1 MGPDLWEMFEDGAGD
16 DEVAAILRLGHAGT
30 LPKGVRLITQ
40 FGEIV
45 TIRTTRSNILSVS
58 ASPEVADIAA
68 GDTYLGPDV
77 EATETTNS
85 AELSS
90 DTVLD
95 TDERRPPDEKVT
107 GRGVVIGLV
116 DWGFDFAHPDFLK
129 LDGTSRILAIWD
141 QRGSKLA
148 NSPQPFGYGVVHD
161 QDAIN
166 RALKQPDPYAA
177 LGYHPADADTGIG
190 SHGTH
195 VLSIAAGGGG
205 EERPVGVAPEA
216 DLVVVHNAPWDEIDT
231 GRLGD
236 SVTLLEGIDF
246 IARLAGDRPWVINLS
261 MGKHGEQHDGS
272 TLIEQGLDAAI
283 RSSAGRAVCL
293 SAGNYFDKRIHASG
307 QLRPTQERTITWEIQ
322 ENKPTNNQL
331 EFWYSWQ
338 DKFEVRVK
346 SPDGAIA
353 ARAAIGERA
362 KFLVG
367 GKEVGNVYHRGQE
380 PNNLDNH
387 IVIYLY
393 KEAPTGEWEITLVGE
408 DVIDGRYHAWIER
421 DVSCSRCQSRLREG
435 DADPHCTTGTICN
448 GRRTLAV
455 GAYNKHDPEMR
466 LAHFS
471 SVGPTRD
478 GRLKPDL
485 CAPGVAI
492 LAARSA
498 PREKR
503 DPPQLCTRMSGTSMA
518 APCVTGTIAL
528 MFQAAPRRL
537 RIEETH
543 NIILQSARKVSVP
556 EEIPER
562 IGIGFLDIEEAV
574 DAARKLSPLASSFKQ
589 TTVHSAPAEK
599 PKEQT
604 REKETATSQ
613 AAASEGFSPG
623 AGLAVALALAG
634 GGMSGSPDSEAEV
647 AGEVAPFSFDE
658 NYRTPSG
665 QPARS
670 AGEEWAELADDIV
683 ADIGE
688 GHSVK
693 VLHEMFERSDDLSD
707 LVTDVSGNAPTA
719 AQIFD
724 ALVYSANPQLRQQLT
739 QNFQIVA
746 LPKES
751 AEGKVHVG
759 DVLVRRTDG
768 SGGHV
773 SIIAAPGL
781 KDLASL
787 NAEGLVAESDT
798 PGQYVQVIEGGGE
811 FAHESE
817 DKYARQ
823 LADGFGRVLND
834 VVLLRLATPTQSV
847 VTVNQTA
854 PAAPTA
860 KDPDGDESEAESE
873 VFDDNDLRYDMTELP
888 PVQTPHQVMVN
899 GSTLKYTATAGRLP
913 IKSGDGQTRAEMF
926 YVAYT
931 LDGQEAAKRPLTF
944 LFNGGPGSASLWLHM
959 GAMGPRKV
967 ALQPEGFLPPAPYH
981 FESNPNTLLDKS
993 DLVFVDAI
1001 GTGFSRAADSRS
1013 FGYFWGVRG
1022 DIEAFSEFI
1031 RLFITRNERWGSPL
1045 FLFGESYGT
1054 LRAAGIAGYLSGKGI
1069 SFSGITLLSTV
1080 LNYQTLEA
1088 TKTNDQPY
1096 IFLVP
1101 TFTMIAGY
1109 HHKLPADLASDMK
1122 RARREAEQWASSEY
1136 ARALAKGDALTAAER
1151 QQAIDQMARYTGL
1164 SKDVIDEA
1172 NLRID
1177 VRKFTHY
1184 LLLDKKLRVGR
1195 FDGRFTGTDPQGLL
1209 DTQYYDPTE
1218 AATHPPFTSV
1228 FNNYVRSELGY
1239 KTDMPY
1245 YARAQDADADSW
1257 NWGSAIDGFPDTAT
1271 ALREAIVKNPYLRI
1285 LVMEGLYDLATP
1297 YSAADYTVDH
1307 LDLPARYRDNI
1318 SVATYE
1324 AGHMV
1329 YLPEAGLKK
1338 MKVDEADFVARSV
1351 APQKQTARESSENTG
1366 TSEDDDSSL
1375 LLTLN
1380 GVSLQDIG
1388 NGFLG
1393 RVPADTQAAILSLGE
1408 TDAKALANVAFW
1420 QKYPKLAGK
1429 KLDEKD
1435 SSQASL
1441 RREWSNLYFRGIRP
1455 LIWLR
1460 AMINELDKYRGNIPR
1475 EFLLGWI
1482 AWESSGDL
1490 KSFTTL
1496 GELGYFQIM
1505 WRSGEAKEQLHM
1517 TPEEFPK
1524 LSTDPDFSVAKGVA
1538 LAQAYRD
1545 YVSKNYPDIAENS
1558 DLQLRL
1564 TKGRHAASGV
1574 LRGALRRLE
1583 KASTPITWASIS
1595 KVLPDWMV
1603 DNIGNTMNYAAKL
1616 KPLADLVPVVAKTG
1630 RESLTER
1637 IAEDDGVVGGAD
1649 RVRIS
1654 PTSIPHRAWTK
1665 SDPAEDYTAQQLE
1678 ACKRDWLKFLDT
1690 FPSDVRESLSSQGPD
1705 SAVVVAIHHGIRD
1718 LKRLAKLSFYA
1729 KYGEE
1734 RGYCP
1739 IEPHDTFYKI
1749 AQSSERMIVQN
1760 FLARPAPPRV
1770 QRGGVTCQKVERV
1783 WASPLPDAPPVNIT
1797 GRYEHRY
1804 PDPEDPRWLITNFT
1818 FNINQAGRHI
1828 EGHITDVL
1836 RPQDPADDR
1845 YSTRFH
1851 GDLQP
1856 DGSFLV
1862 YSIAIPDK
1870 FWGYFTYEQKA
1881 QRGRLY
1887 WQQMA
1892 SDENKQDG
1900 PRLGLTK
1907 VSDAPTLLEAAFSE
1921 HAFRKDGPVFF
1932 HERWPLTQGQIKHL
1946 VSSLAEDKI
1955 APLLQKYFTMPAD
1968 DRVPENIKLR
1978 AAAQP
1983 LNDYLE
1989 SVFTHRYLGI
1999 HVFDLEFG
2007 RYYANNVLSQGKW
2020 TFKQITRSLLDWIQI
2035 MLDVQSGFGF
2045 QLKQVT
2051 DYLGL
2056 KPTVTQGQQPVD
2068 PTVKPHKYKVSFS
2081 LHGFLAYYRGTIT
2094 VEKTVGSGWKQSFKI
2109 ALKGFQVKPGFSI
2122 SEEGEAETYYDW
2134 TERDIPG
2141 SVETVFTKVGGS
2153 APGVKLSAG
2162 AWFMHIFG
2170 SNYLPYMTVLGTDL
2184 SANLKLDDKF
2194 KLDIINLGG
2203 LWGEIYSKDLPDRDY
2218 SKFAPTTDYRGAY
2231 HLQDDVHFCLG
2242 SAVLTEDARQSLR
2255 IVCANELAGF
2265 MSADSSLKIVGH
2277 TDRVDTEVRNYELS
2291 KMRAN
2296 NTLVAIRDILGDNFR
2311 IPDDPAHLTLEGKGE
2326 EEAAKA
2332 QPYGQ
2337 KPDPRFR
2344 RVDIFLNSRL
2354 LFSLKAQ

>member
-16 DEVAAILRLGHAGT
+16 DEVAAIVRLGHAGT
-30 LPKGVRLITQ
+30 LPKGVRLVTQ
-40 FGEIV
+40 FAEIV
-45 TIRTTRSNILSVS
+45 TIRTTRSNLLNLS
-58 ASPEVADIAA
+58 AAPEVAEIAA

-77 EATETTNS
+77 EAAEATDY

-90 DTVLD
+90 DSVLD
-95 TDERRPPDEKVT
+95 SDERRPPDEKAT
-107 GRGVVIGLV
+107 GSGVVIGLV

-129 LDGTSRILAIWD
+129 PDGTSRILAIWD

-161 QDAIN
+161 QKAIN
-166 RALKQPDPYAA
+166 LALTQPDPYAA

-205 EERPVGVAPEA
+205 DNRPAGVAPEA

-246 IARLAGDRPWVINLS
+246 IARTAGDRPWVINLS

-283 RSSAGRAVCL
+283 RSAAGRAVCQ

-307 QLRPTQERTITWEIQ
+307 QLRPTQERTLIWEIQ
-322 ENKPTNNQL
+322 ENKPTNSQL

-346 SPDGAIA
+346 SPDGAIS
-353 ARAAIGERA
+353 ARAAIGERS

-393 KEAPTGEWEITLVGE
+393 KDAPMGEWEVTLIGE

-421 DVSCSRCQSRLREG
+421 DVSCSRCQSRLREA

-455 GAYNKHDPEMR
+455 GAYNKHDTEMR

-503 DPPQLCTRMSGTSMA
+503 DPPQLGTRMSGTSMA

-543 NIILQSARKVSVP
+543 NILLQSARRVSVP

-574 DAARKLSPLASSFKQ
+574 DTARKLPVLVSSFKQ
-589 TTVHSAPAEK
+589 TTVHSAAPEK
-599 PKEQT
+599 PQKQARDDEA
-604 REKETATSQ
+604 ATSE
-613 AAASEGFSPG
+613 AVPSEGFSPG
-623 AGLAVALALAG
+623 AALAVALTLG
-634 GGMSGSPDSEAEV
+634 GDTPSESEESEAEV
-647 AGEVAPFSFDE
+647 MSEIAPFSFDE
-658 NYRTPSG
+658 NYRTPTAQTSR
-665 QPARS
+665 A
-670 AGEEWAELADDIV
+670 AGAEWAELADDIV
-683 ADIGE
+683 ADMGE
-688 GHSVK
+688 RQSVK
-693 VLHEMFERSDDLSD
+693 VLHEMFECSDNLGDLG
-707 LVTDVSGNAPTA
+707 TDASGKPLTA

-724 ALVYSANPQLRQQLT
+724 ALVYSGNPKLRQQLA
-739 QNFQIVA
+739 QNFQVVA
-746 LPKES
+746 LPKEPVD
-751 AEGKVHVG
+751 GKVQAG
-759 DVLVRRTDG
+759 DILVRRMDG

-773 SIIAAPGL
+773 AIVAAPGL
-781 KDLASL
+781 KNLESL
-787 NAEGLVAESDT
+787 SAQGLVAESNS

-823 LADGFGRVLND
+823 LADGFGRMLND
-834 VVLLRLATPTQSV
+834 IVLLRLATPTQSV
-847 VTVNQTA
+847 VNVNQSA
-854 PAAPTA
+854 PAAS
-860 KDPDGDESEAESE
+860 PDSGAAAEI
-873 VFDDNDLRYDMTELP
+873 FNDNDLRYDMTEVV
-888 PVQTPHQVMVN
+888 PVQTGHQVMVN
-899 GSTLKYTATAGRLP
+899 GALLKYTATTGRLP
-913 IKSGDGQTRAEMF
+913 IKSGDGQTRAQMF

-931 LDGQEAAKRPLTF
+931 LDGQEASKRPLTF

-981 FESNPNTLLDKS
+981 FESNPHTLLDKS

-1096 IFLVP
+1096 VFLIP
-1101 TFTMIAGY
+1101 TYTVIARY
-1109 HHKLPADLASDMK
+1109 HHKLPTDLASDMN
-1122 RARREAEQWASSEY
+1122 RALREAEQWASSDY
-1136 ARALAKGDALTAAER
+1136 ARALAKGDSLTAAER
-1151 QQAIDQMARYTGL
+1151 QQTIEQMARYTGL

-1195 FDGRFTGTDPQGLL
+1195 FDGRFTGTDPGGLL

-1245 YARAQDADADSW
+1245 YTRAQDADADSW

-1271 ALREAIVKNPYLRI
+1271 ALRDAIVKNPYLRI

-1297 YSAADYTVDH
+1297 FSAANYTIDH
-1307 LDLPARYRDNI
+1307 LDLPDRYRDNI

-1338 MKVDEADFVARSV
+1338 MKADESDFVAGSL
-1351 APQKQTARESSENTG
+1351 APRKQGTSESSESAD
-1366 TSEDDDSSL
+1366 TSENNDSSL

-1380 GVSLQDIG
+1380 GVSLKSIG
-1388 NGFLG
+1388 DGFLG
-1393 RVPADTQAAILSLGE
+1393 QLPEDTQAAILSLGE
-1408 TDAKALANVAFW
+1408 TDANALANAAFW
-1420 QKYPKLAGK
+1420 KKHPELAGK

-1435 SSQASL
+1435 PTQASL
-1441 RREWSNLYFRGIRP
+1441 RREWSNLYFRGVRP

-1460 AMINELDKYRGNIPR
+1460 AMIDELDKYRGNIPR

-1482 AWESSGDL
+1482 AWESDGDL
-1490 KSFTTL
+1490 KSTTPL

-1505 WRSGEAKEQLHM
+1505 WQGGEAKEQLHM
-1517 TPEEFPK
+1517 TLEEFPK
-1524 LSTDPDFSVAKGVA
+1524 LGTDADFSLAKGVA
-1538 LAQAYRD
+1538 LARAYGD
-1545 YVSKNYPDIAENS
+1545 YISKNYPDITENS
-1558 DLQLRL
+1558 DLRLRL
-1564 TKGRHAASGV
+1564 TKGRHAASGI
-1574 LRGALRRLE
+1574 LRNAMRKLE
-1583 KASTPITWASIS
+1583 KASAPITWAAVS
-1595 KVLPDWMV
+1595 KALPGWMV
-1603 DNIGNTMNYAAKL
+1603 DNIGHTMNYAAKL
-1616 KPLADLVPVVAKTG
+1616 KPLADLVPVITKTG
-1630 RESLTER
+1630 RESSNEQV
-1637 IAEDDGVVGGAD
+1637 AEADGVAAG
-1649 RVRIS
+1649 
-1654 PTSIPHRAWTK
+1654 
-1665 SDPAEDYTAQQLE
+1665 AEDYTAQQLE
-1678 ACKRDWLKFLDT
+1678 ACRRDWLKFLDT
-1690 FPSDVRESLSSQGPD
+1690 FPSDVRESLNSQGPD

-1739 IEPHDTFYKI
+1739 IEPRDTFYKI
-1749 AQSSERMIVQN
+1749 TQSTERMIVQN

-1770 QRGGVTCQKVERV
+1770 QRGGVSCQKVERV

-1804 PDPEDPRWLITNFT
+1804 PDPADPRWPITNFT

-1828 EGHITDVL
+1828 EGHITEVL

-1862 YSIAIPDK
+1862 YSITIPDR
-1870 FWGYFTYEQKA
+1870 FWGYFTYERKA
-1881 QRGRLY
+1881 QGRQLY

-1892 SDENKQDG
+1892 SDENKQNG
-1900 PRLGLTK
+1900 PKLGLTK
-1907 VSDAPTLLEAAFSE
+1907 VSDAPTLMESAFSE

-1932 HERWPLTQGQIKHL
+1932 HERWPLTQAQIKHL
-1946 VSSLAEDKI
+1946 VNSLAEDKI
-1955 APLLQKYFTMPAD
+1955 APLLQKYFTVPAD

-1983 LNDYLE
+1983 LNDYLQ
-1989 SVFTHRYLGI
+1989 SVFTHPYLGI

-2007 RYYANNVLSQGKW
+2007 RYYANSVLSQGKW
-2020 TFKQITRSLLDWIQI
+2020 TFKGITRSLLDWIQV

-2068 PTVKPHKYKVSFS
+2068 PNVKPYKYKISYS
-2081 LHGFLAYYRGTIT
+2081 LHGLLAYYRGTIT
-2094 VEKTVGSGWKQSFKI
+2094 VEKTIGSRWKQSFKI

-2141 SVETVFTKVGGS
+2141 SVETVFAKVGGS
-2153 APGVKLSAG
+2153 APGVKLGAG

-2184 SANLKLDDKF
+2184 TANLKLDDKF
-2194 KLDIINLGG
+2194 KLDVINLGG
-2203 LWGEIYSKDLPDRDY
+2203 LWGEIYSKDLPDKDY
-2218 SKFAPTTDYRGAY
+2218 SKCVPITDYMGAY
-2231 HLQDDVHFCLG
+2231 QTRTICIIV
-2242 SAVLTEDARQSLR
+2242 SAPP
-2255 IVCANELAGF
+2255 
-2265 MSADSSLKIVGH
+2265 H
-2277 TDRVDTEVRNYELS
+2277 
-2291 KMRAN
+2291 
-2296 NTLVAIRDILGDNFR
+2296 
-2311 IPDDPAHLTLEGKGE
+2311 
-2326 EEAAKA
+2326 
-2332 QPYGQ
+2332 
-2337 KPDPRFR
+2337 
-2344 RVDIFLNSRL
+2344 
-2354 LFSLKAQ
+2354 